1 MDLDN
6 KVKILQNNIRDLQ
19 SQLASA
25 HIRIAEL
32 LKDKASTTEEVA
44 QEKQFIQE
52 LTGEI
57 AAVNA
62 TATAAIQ
69 AEMEAVPQVLD
80 SRPSRPKLAKNEKWT
95 TIDKEGNVQFLNED
109 TSKGILED

>member
-52 LTGEI
+52 ITGKLSK
-57 AAVNA
+57 VNLE
-62 TATAAIQ
+62 TQEKIQ
-69 AEMEAVPQVLD
+69 TKMNSIPDVLD
-80 SRPSRPKLAKNEKWT
+80 SKQLL
-95 TIDKEGNVQFLNED
+95 KE
-109 TSKGILED
+109 